1 MINLKFSNSF
11 KVSTFGGVIIEIKL
25 EELKSLQ
32 NIYCFDLNTY
42 SGYSSTSEEG
52 SRKHWFVNSILY

>member
-25 EELKSLQ
+25 EELKKATK
-32 NIYCFDLNTY
+32 Y
-42 SGYSSTSEEG
+42 
-52 SRKHWFVNSILY
+52 ILF